1 MEQQAFHFLEMRVLA
16 FAQAWPVLPRLVSN
30 VLSLG
35 GRSLITVQ
43 CMPELKEF
51 VLDIHDVLLV
61 RV

>member
-1 MEQQAFHFLEMRVLA
+1 MLHFLQMRMLA
-16 FAQAWPVLPRLVSN
+16 FAQAQPLLPRLVSN
-30 VLSLG
+30 VLDLG

-51 VLDIHDVLLV
+51 LLDIHDVLLV